1 MFEQR
6 VSKTLSGESGIH
18 YHYDDQGRLI
28 SETDAATGAMIR
40 DYVWLGL
47 MPMATLGVQDVPAN
61 DNCDPALIA
70 DLRTR
75 LADR

>member
-1 MFEQR
+1 
-6 VSKTLSGESGIH
+6 
-18 YHYDDQGRLI
+18 
-28 SETDAATGAMIR
+28 MIR